1 MTSAAHGIHTI
12 DTGFLRPQFDAA
24 YLIVEQGRAA
34 FVDSGLNS
42 SVDRLLGALA
52 DAGCKPEQVDWLI
65 LTHVHLDH
73 AGGAGLLLTHLP
85 NAKLVIHPRGARHMI
100 DPTALIA
107 GATAVYGAEEVQRT
121 YGELVPVP
129 AERVII
135 AEDGYQVDLAGRKLL
150 CLDAPGHARHHIVIY
165 DEVSRSFFTGDTFGL
180 SYRELD
186 GPNGPFIMPTTTP
199 VQFEP
204 EPLKNS
210 IRRMLSYQP
219 QGMYLTH
226 FGRKEQ
232 PETLA
237 TALFEQID
245 AMAGIAQ
252 ELATAHKRHPQIC
265 QALRQLYVQRARA
278 MDCPCTDEK
287 VEEVLAMDI
296 ELNAQGLGVWVDR
309 QLRAI
314 SDGTG

>member
-1 MTSAAHGIHTI
+1 MTSAVHGIHTI
-12 DTGFLRPQFDAA
+12 DTGFVRPRFDAA

-42 SVDRLLGALA
+42 SLENLLGALSDA
-52 DAGCKPEQVDWLI
+52 DCTAEQVDWLI

-107 GATAVYGAEEVQRT
+107 GATAVYGAAEVQRT

-129 AERVII
+129 AERVVV
-135 AEDGYQVDLAGRKLL
+135 AEDEFEVDLAGRKLL
-150 CLDAPGHARHHIVIY
+150 RLDAPGHARHHIVIY
-165 DEVSRSFFTGDTFGL
+165 DERSRCFFTGDTFGL

-226 FGRKEQ
+226 YGRMEE

-237 TALFEQID
+237 TALYEQID
-245 AMAGIAQ
+245 SMAEIAQ
-252 ELATAHKRHPQIC
+252 KLATADDRHAQIC
-265 QALRQLYVQRARA
+265 LALRKLCLHRARE
-278 MDCPCTDEK
+278 MNCPCSDEQ
-287 VEEVLAMDI
+287 VEAILAMDI

-309 QLRAI
+309 QRPC
-314 SDGTG
+314 